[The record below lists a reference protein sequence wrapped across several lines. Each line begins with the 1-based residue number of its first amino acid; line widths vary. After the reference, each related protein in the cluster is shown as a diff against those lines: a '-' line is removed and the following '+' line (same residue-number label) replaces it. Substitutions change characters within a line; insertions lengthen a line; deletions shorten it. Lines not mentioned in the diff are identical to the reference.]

1 MFGETFLIHN
11 INERWISFLPIF
23 FKIFNKTPLLE
34 DTLIKN
40 SPLRTDFIGGKG
52 LWLALTKAIISVTS
66 SFFDLLLFKPIE
78 LSECK
83 YKEPISFYF
92 L

>member
-23 FKIFNKTPLLE
+23 FKIFNKTPFLE

-40 SPLRTDFIGGKG
+40 SP
-52 LWLALTKAIISVTS
+52 
-66 SFFDLLLFKPIE
+66 
-78 LSECK
+78 
-83 YKEPISFYF
+83 
-92 L
+92 